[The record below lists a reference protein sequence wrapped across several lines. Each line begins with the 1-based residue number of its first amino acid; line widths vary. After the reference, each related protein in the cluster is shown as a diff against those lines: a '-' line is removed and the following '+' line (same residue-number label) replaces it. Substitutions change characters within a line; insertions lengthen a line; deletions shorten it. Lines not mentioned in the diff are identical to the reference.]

1 MAWLWLT
8 ATRSGRV
15 RLVAPWRR
23 YILFF
28 PEGGHV
34 YAFVESW
41 SVAEGV
47 LYCQVGFTPWSLRL

>member
-1 MAWLWLT
+1 MAVAYGYT
-8 ATRSGRV
+8 IRAGS

-28 PEGGHV
+28 PEGVHV

-47 LYCQVGFTPWSLRL
+47 LHCQVGFTPWSLRS